1 MGRRRWCPLAVP
13 GVDPLRGL
21 RVSYSALELHT
32 ACSLRYH
39 LQVELGL
46 AATDTV
52 IAAPGALSTG
62 ARAFGERFH
71 EAIERVDWHA
81 PVLPWDDPH
90 AQKLFAVIRDS
101 PLGARLAAATEI
113 HCERPFLV
121 RVDGA
126 IVEGVADVWALEP
139 DGTVLIA
146 DWKTGTLHGP
156 DDPGYAL
163 QQAIYALAGLRAGA
177 AVVETAWC
185 HVAHEGAVVVG
196 RYGAGDAEE
205 LEGRVRGVLGGLA
218 AAPVPVVE
226 KPAPVCRVGASSSRR
241 EGGLSLLPVSRA
253 AVRVSGRGCSAN
265 AA

>member
-1 MGRRRWCPLAVP
+1 MVEGPPPLVLDGPEPVVP
-13 GVDPLRGL
+13 APVPSFDPLRGL

-126 IVEGVADVWALEP
+126 IVEGVADVWA
-139 DGTVLIA
+139 
-146 DWKTGTLHGP
+146 WS
-156 DDPGYAL
+156 
-163 QQAIYALAGLRAGA
+163 R
-177 AVVETAWC
+177 TARC
-185 HVAHEGAVVVG
+185 
-196 RYGAGDAEE
+196 
-205 LEGRVRGVLGGLA
+205 
-218 AAPVPVVE
+218 
-226 KPAPVCRVGASSSRR
+226 
-241 EGGLSLLPVSRA
+241 
-253 AVRVSGRGCSAN
+253 
-265 AA
+265 